1 MLEGIERELM
11 LIARHHVM
19 GKRRGDGMERSAY
32 LLLTRLEVEGPMSIG
47 QLAEAFRL
55 DTSTVNRQVAALL
68 RAGDAERIADP
79 DGGLARKLRITEGGA
94 ERLAGE
100 RATHCHGLE
109 RVLASWDEGERRE
122 LFEVL
127 TRFNRSVENVEG
139 REWPR
144 NELAP
149 ERTGDVAHTGGV
161 ARG

>member
-32 LLLTRLEVEGPMSIG
+32 LLLTRLEVEGPMTIG
-47 QLAEAFRL
+47 ALAEAFRL

-79 DGGLARKLRITEGGA
+79 DGGLARKLRITEAGTEHLAA
-94 ERLAGE
+94 ERAG
-100 RATHCHGLE
+100 HCRGLE

-122 LFEVL
+122 LLESL
-127 TRFNRSVENVEG
+127 TRFNRAVESTEG

-144 NELAP
+144 RDTGDA
-149 ERTGDVAHTGGV
+149 TGDVARTGGV